1 MLASK
6 PKREHITQDIL
17 QELYQPCEESFCND
31 NFGSD
36 SFGNVVLD
44 SQVADFSVDRSVD
57 CSVDFGADS
66 CVNLPKMPNSH
77 SKHTSTLT
85 QSPLNYTGSKFRLLP
100 QILPLFPKD
109 IGVMVDLFCGGA
121 SVGVNVSA
129 KHIVLNDRLKELVK
143 ILALLK
149 RESIES
155 LLAQIESIIT
165 DFHLSDSAK
174 FGYKFYHC
182 DSTKGLSSYNKAGFS
197 HLKNAYNNDKDTLK
211 LFVLIIYAF
220 NNQIRFN
227 SKGEFNLPCG
237 KRDFNAK
244 MQQKLKDF
252 VQAMQSKDISL
263 QSKDFREFD
272 SGILD
277 KQSLV
282 YIDPPYLLA
291 NAGYNENGGWSE
303 RDEKDLLDFMTFLD
317 SREIKFA
324 LSNVLF
330 HKGREHKILATWLKS
345 NPKFHTHFLD
355 FSYKNCNYQTK
366 RAESSEVLVVN
377 FKV

>member
-6 PKREHITQDIL
+6 PKREHTTQDIL
-17 QELYQPCEESFCND
+17 QELYQPCEENFCNGG
-31 NFGSD
+31 FGRD
-36 SFGNVVLD
+36 SFGNVVLG
-44 SQVADFSVDRSVD
+44 STQLADFSTDFSAD
-57 CSVDFGADS
+57 CGADS
-66 CVNLPKMPNSH
+66 SANLPKMPNNH
-77 SKHTSTLT
+77 PKRTSTLI

-109 IGVMVDLFCGGA
+109 IGTMVDLFCGGA
-121 SVGVNVSA
+121 SVGINVSA
-129 KHIVLNDRLKELVK
+129 KHIVLNDRLKELVE

-155 LLAQIESIIT
+155 LLAQIEGIII
-165 DFHLSDSAK
+165 DFHLSQSTK

-182 DSTKGLSSYNKAGFS
+182 DSAKGLSRYNKAGFS
-197 HLKNAYNNDKDTLK
+197 HLKNAYNSDKDALK

-252 VQAMQSKDISL
+252 VQAMQSKNISL
-263 QSKDFREFD
+263 QSRDFREFD

-291 NAGYNENGGWSE
+291 NAGYNENGGGGE
-303 RDEKDLLDFMTFLD
+303 TDEKDLLHFIKALD
-317 SREIKFA
+317 CRGVKFA